1 MDRLDTCIKTK
12 TELQES
18 DKDPWMILELMVWN
32 IFGTLASI
40 GVLSLYLYLV
50 GVGAGV
56 LLVGMT
62 FYHVALLFS
71 RWRCWIIQS

>member
-1 MDRLDTCIKTK
+1 
-12 TELQES
+12 
-18 DKDPWMILELMVWN
+18 MILELVVWN

-71 RWRCWIIQS
+71 RWRFWIIQSEQSNRW